1 MEEKNT
7 MTITLYHNPRCSK
20 SRQALALL
28 EEKGETPDIK
38 LYLETPP
45 TVDELITVLKLLNMA
60 PRDLMRKKEAAE
72 YGLNEPSLSDQQ
84 IIEGLCANPR
94 AIERPI
100 AIKDD
105 QAVVGRP
112 PENVLDLL

>member
-1 MEEKNT
+1 MS
-7 MTITLYHNPRCSK
+7 ITLYHNPRCSK

-45 TVDELITVLKLLNMA
+45 TVDELTTVLKLLNMK

-84 IIEGLCANPR
+84 IIEGLCTNPR

-100 AIKDD
+100 AIKGD

-112 PENVLDLL
+112 PENVLELL